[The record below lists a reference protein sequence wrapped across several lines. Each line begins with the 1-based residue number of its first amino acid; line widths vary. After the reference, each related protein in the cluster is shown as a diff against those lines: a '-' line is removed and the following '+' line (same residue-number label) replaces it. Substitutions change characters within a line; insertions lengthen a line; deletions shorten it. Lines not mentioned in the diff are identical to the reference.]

1 MLCFYREIFLQINSF
16 KNMLN
21 KKQIIAIFKE
31 NYFIEELI
39 TLFKDEGLEIIKINS
54 LLKMNEII
62 SGKILLVDIE
72 SKKKLETFKK
82 FMKQT
87 VRDCD
92 VFVTYAKNLET
103 DIKDVNLLKPP
114 IHFREFINQ
123 IYKILEKKRNLS
135 YIVRLKNLQ
144 FNFRNYELT
153 NNQSTKK
160 IRLTELEGRLLK
172 FLSENIKGSTKQEL
186 LSKVWRHNKVL
197 DTHTLESLIYRL
209 RKKIEIN
216 PNEPEIL
223 ILKEKKYFLKK
234 N

>member
-1 MLCFYREIFLQINSF
+1 
-16 KNMLN
+16 MLN

-31 NYFIEELI
+31 NYFIEELT
-39 TLFKDEGLEIIKINS
+39 TLLREEGLEIIKINS

-72 SKKKLETFKK
+72 SEKKLETFKK

-197 DTHTLESLIYRL
+197 ETHTLESLIYRL

-234 N
+234 D

>member
-1 MLCFYREIFLQINSF
+1 
-16 KNMLN
+16 MLN

-39 TLFKDEGLEIIKINS
+39 ILLKDEGLEIIKINS
-54 LLKMNEII
+54 LLKVNEII

-92 VFVTYAKNLET
+92 VFVTYAENLET

-186 LSKVWRHNKVL
+186 LSKVWRHNKAL

>member
-1 MLCFYREIFLQINSF
+1 
-16 KNMLN
+16 MLN

>member
-114 IHFREFINQ
+114 IHFRELINQ

-135 YIVRLKNLQ
+135 YIVKLKNLQ